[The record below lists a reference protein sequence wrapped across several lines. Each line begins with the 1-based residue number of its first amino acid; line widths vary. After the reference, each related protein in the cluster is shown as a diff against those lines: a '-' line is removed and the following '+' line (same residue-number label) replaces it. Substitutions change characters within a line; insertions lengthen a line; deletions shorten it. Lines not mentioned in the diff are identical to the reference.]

1 MSPTQKNR
9 FAQVMLLSIWIG
21 IIILEWT
28 SPVDSQ
34 TCNIP
39 LYSHPITEAS
49 WLPNTQVSVQLDA
62 FFDSTEQGAITDGI
76 LQWNNS
82 LATCSGVMFWD
93 FDPVFISDY

>member
-9 FAQVMLLSIWIG
+9 FAQVILLSIWIG

-34 TCNIP
+34 TCHIP

-49 WLPNTQVSVQLDA
+49 WLPGTQVSVQLDA
-62 FFDSTEQGAITDGI
+62 FFDSTERGAIMDGN
-76 LQWNNS
+76 LQWNNIVE
-82 LATCSGVMFWD
+82 TCSGVVVLGFR
-93 FDPVFISDY
+93 PCVHQ